1 MGRRRSSA
9 AYRIALTNW
18 LAFAAGLALLGV
30 VVFGAMHIAFMH
42 QLDSMISDEAQTLV
56 DEYEL
61 GGSRELAEAIAERE
75 MVKSPTRMMYA
86 LFAPDGRRIAGS
98 LNSVRPPLGIHDVKF
113 NDPKEGPDD
122 ARGVGIDI
130 SPRERLLVAADREW
144 IERIDETLIGVFA
157 VAFLAA
163 CAAALGGALVL
174 GGYLQRRLRAI
185 SQGAEAIIA
194 GDISARMPLSSSDDE
209 FDQVAATLNRMLDRI
224 QNLLENLRQ
233 VSSDIAHDLRTPLAR
248 LRNSLERGLTD
259 KEHGDRAAQVVEDAL
274 KRVDEVLS
282 LFAAILRIAEVESGE
297 TKRLF
302 KKVDV
307 SELASDL
314 AESYGPALEDA
325 GRSFISA
332 IEPGLATLG
341 DAELLAQ
348 AAINL
353 IENAQQHTP
362 AGTVI
367 RLTAVSDRDRVCIQV
382 ADTGPGIPTGD
393 FGRVVKRFA
402 RLDRSRST
410 SGYGLG
416 LSLVE
421 AIAKIHGGRLIL
433 KDLEPGLAATIE
445 LPVETA
451 EALP

>member
-1 MGRRRSSA
+1 MRKWRSSA
-9 AYRIALTNW
+9 AYRIAFTSL

-30 VVFGAMHIAFMH
+30 VVFAAMHIAFIG
-42 QLDSMISDEAQTLV
+42 QLDSMISDEAQTLA
-56 DEYEL
+56 DEYKV
-61 GGSRELAEAIAERE
+61 GGSRELREAIAERE
-75 MVKSPTRMMYA
+75 MVRSPTRMLYA
-86 LFAPDGRRIAGS
+86 VYAPDGRRVAGS
-98 LNSVRPPLGIHDVKF
+98 LNSARPSLGIHDIKF
-113 NDPKEGPDD
+113 IDPKEGPDE
-122 ARGVGIDI
+122 ARGIGIDL
-130 SPRERLLVAADREW
+130 SPGERLLVAADREW
-144 IERIDETLIGVFA
+144 IERIDETIIGVFL
-157 VAFLAA
+157 VAFVAA
-163 CAAALGGALVL
+163 CAAAFGGALVL
-174 GGYLQRRLRAI
+174 GSYLQRRLQAI
-185 SQGAEAIIA
+185 SRSAETIIA
-194 GDISARMPLSSSDDE
+194 GDLRARMPVSSSHDE

-224 QNLLENLRQ
+224 QGLLENLRQ

-248 LRNSLERGLTD
+248 LRNSLERGLAD
-259 KEHGDRAAQVVEDAL
+259 SGDRNRAAEVVEDAL

-302 KKVDV
+302 KRVDV

-314 AESYGPALEDA
+314 AESYGPAIQEG
-325 GRSFISA
+325 GRAFLSS

-367 RLTAVSDRDRVCIQV
+367 RLTAVSAGDRICIRV
-382 ADTGPGIPTGD
+382 ADTGPGIPKSD

-421 AIAKIHGGRLIL
+421 AIAKIHGGRLML
-433 KDLEPGLAATIE
+433 EDLEPGLSATI
-445 LPVETA
+445 
-451 EALP
+451 ALPTNAG